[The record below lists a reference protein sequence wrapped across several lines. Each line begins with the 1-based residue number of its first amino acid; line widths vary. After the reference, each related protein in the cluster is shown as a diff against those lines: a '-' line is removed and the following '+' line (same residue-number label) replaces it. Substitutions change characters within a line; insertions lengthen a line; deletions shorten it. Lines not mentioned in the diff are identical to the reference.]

1 MSQPQVGRASGNS
14 SPTLANSLAQAIR
27 DVSCERGFWVGR
39 CGPSTEPKRCTKEMA
54 PSRGRAAASIVTPA
68 AALSSRT
75 IFARKIFVRAPT
87 ASGRSARKQRRR
99 ENEES
104 RPQKMVWGG
113 GNDQDWGASGI
124 GGVEKAAAFPVGE
137 PRMASRRSV
146 R

>member
-1 MSQPQVGRASGNS
+1 MEKGIGTGNTAGSQ
-14 SPTLANSLAQAIR
+14 
-27 DVSCERGFWVGR
+27 RG
-39 CGPSTEPKRCTKEMA
+39 
-54 PSRGRAAASIVTPA
+54 
-68 AALSSRT
+68 
-75 IFARKIFVRAPT
+75 
-87 ASGRSARKQRRR
+87 RR